1 MSSVG
6 LGFPEDPPP
15 PNFHPRSSKASRS
28 AEVSEDTTELLVEFQ
43 EPSVLRLLFMGQS
56 RSEPAWPVPRLRTEP
71 QLIPTEDDDDE
82 LDPSEAE
89 VEAEVVVRVVKLDR
103 PSDTVR
109 SAEVTMA
116 GATGSGRE

>member
-15 PNFHPRSSKASRS
+15 TNFHPMSSKASRS
-28 AEVSEDTTELLVEFQ
+28 AEVKEDTTELLVEFQ
-43 EPSVLRLLFMGQS
+43 DPSVLRLLFMGQS

-71 QLIPTEDDDDE
+71 QLIPTDDDDE

-89 VEAEVVVRVVKLDR
+89 VEAEVVVKVVKLDR

>member
-6 LGFPEDPPP
+6 LGFPEVPPP
-15 PNFHPRSSKASRS
+15 PNFHPMSSKASRS
-28 AEVSEDTTELLVEFQ
+28 AEVREDTTELLVEFQ
-43 EPSVLRLLFMGQS
+43 DPSVLRLLFMGQS

-71 QLIPTEDDDDE
+71 QLIPTDDDDE

>member
-43 EPSVLRLLFMGQS
+43 DPSVLRLLFMGQS
-56 RSEPAWPVPRLRTEP
+56 RSEPAWPVPRLKTEP
-71 QLIPTEDDDDE
+71 QLIPTDDDDE
-82 LDPSEAE
+82 LDPS
-89 VEAEVVVRVVKLDR
+89 EAEVVVRVVKLDR